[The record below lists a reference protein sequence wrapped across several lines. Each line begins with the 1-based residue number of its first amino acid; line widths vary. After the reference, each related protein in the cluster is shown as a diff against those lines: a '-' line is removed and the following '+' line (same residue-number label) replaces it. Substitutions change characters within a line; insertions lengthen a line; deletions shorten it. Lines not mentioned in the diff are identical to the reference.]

1 VEGYASKEL
10 VEMPPRSVG
19 AYIREWRRRRH
30 LSQLDCALDADISQR
45 HLSFIESGRA
55 APSRGMVLHLAEAL
69 DVPLRE
75 RNTLLLAA
83 GFAISRTAI
92 GHAGAKASARRH

>member
-1 VEGYASKEL
+1 MRQRSWSRCRHDPSAHTSASGDG
-10 VEMPPRSVG
+10 G
-19 AYIREWRRRRH
+19 AH

>member
-1 VEGYASKEL
+1 MRQRSWSRCRHDPSAHTSASGDGGE
-10 VEMPPRSVG
+10 
-19 AYIREWRRRRH
+19 
-30 LSQLDCALDADISQR
+30 LDCALDADISQR